1 MFQNDPI
8 VAAIGALLIV
18 VASLVIVTCLC
29 KIYDVGVD
37 DNELAPDFDTIEDLV
52 NYYFECRSKELFQQ
66 ETFAFRERINYVKR
80 WWGEE

>member
-1 MFQNDPI
+1 
-8 VAAIGALLIV
+8 
-18 VASLVIVTCLC
+18 
-29 KIYDVGVD
+29 
-37 DNELAPDFDTIEDLV
+37 LV